1 MQSIMYKYLF
11 ALKAKLNRK
20 ILVTLMLIANMPWLY
35 GQDFKTIG
43 YLPYYRFG
51 AAELIAYEKLTHLN
65 IAFGYPDAAGN
76 ISVGGQDITSVVSMA
91 QEQEV
96 EVFLSIAGG
105 SSTTQQN
112 WLNLLQ
118 PQNRSAFIHKLVSFT
133 LAHNLQGIDVD
144 LEWGD
149 VTDHYSGFVLELKD
163 TMEVYGLTM
172 TAALPGSYRYPQV
185 SDEALE
191 AFEWIN
197 MMVYDH
203 TGPWAPNSP
212 GQHSPYS
219 KAVDAIAYWSIT
231 QGIPTEK
238 LTLGVPFYG
247 YNFNDPGDVYS
258 FTYAS
263 MVAQDTENADLDQ
276 VGLAFYNGR
285 PTIEAKTVLALEH
298 LSGIMIWE
306 LGQDAFGSLVEYSLL
321 ETIYQTIQSYF
332 VSTETPET
340 RLTLKAYPNPFEDQ
354 LHVEPSGSAR
364 IVVQLGNIH
373 GAILWRQ
380 EVDAFQ
386 HNLDIPTQ
394 NIPAGFY
401 ILSIS
406 DGNNILSRKMVKQ

>member
-285 PTIEAKTVLALEH
+285 PTIEAKTVLALEY